1 VRVHR
6 SCSVVRRLRAVS
18 LRTGLHAWIDRARL
32 PPGRLQIVR
41 GMVPFVAVAV
51 ADVLN
56 LGIIR
61 RDEYLEGIAVYD
73 EQNTEESVGNSR
85 RAGLRAVCHCIAG
98 RVSAAAPILIM
109 PPLIMSRL
117 QQRNAWLQRRPFLG
131 LPIFMGL
138 IGLHIHIAVPLM
150 LGISRQTAR
159 ARGNDLEAEFHKYKY
174 VLYNKGI

>member
-1 VRVHR
+1 
-6 SCSVVRRLRAVS
+6 
-18 LRTGLHAWIDRARL
+18 
-32 PPGRLQIVR
+32 
-41 GMVPFVAVAV
+41 MVPFVAVAV

-73 EQNTEESVGNSR
+73 EQQKSWTSSSMPLYCWEGVSSGANPHHATTHYVTVAAKECVAPTQTVPGESRMPELN
-85 RAGLRAVCHCIAG
+85 LRLCARG
-98 RVSAAAPILIM
+98 STD
-109 PPLIMSRL
+109 STYT
-117 QQRNAWLQRRPFLG
+117 QG